1 MTIMNP
7 RRRPPFPRF
16 ARSAPLPL
24 LAVVA
29 AAVALSAPAPVG
41 PVAAAAQPSTGPTLP
56 GKIDLRPKFRRGQQ
70 TRYTMT
76 IDSVT
81 DVKSPQL
88 PELDQK
94 QEIRQQIDL
103 LMRVVEAGTDGST
116 IELVYERVRVSFES
130 DAFSAE
136 YDSARGPRSKPP
148 AKRNPKNPKSPG
160 NTDPGDSPLPGDPTG
175 ILDTT
180 DDEFFAQAMQGIA
193 GTVLT
198 IELDGAGN
206 ILSVSGAGSLVPGGG
221 MPAVGGP
228 AGSSWIVSSPG
239 QSGFASVG
247 ETWSTTSSLGNT
259 PLGNFKMVTNYTLR
273 SATGGKAVI
282 GISGG
287 IEAGSAA
294 DKPGPG
300 GGAQIRDSKYSGTC
314 TWDLGS
320 GQLRELRTSQS
331 ATIEGASMGVPMT
344 MRSSTDMTVRRAH

>member
-1 MTIMNP
+1 MSMMNL
-7 RRRPPFPRF
+7 RRLGLPS
-16 ARSAPLPL
+16 ARSASLPL
-24 LAVVA
+24 LAAAAIAVGAAVP
-29 AAVALSAPAPVG
+29 AAVALP
-41 PVAAAAQPSTGPTLP
+41 AAAAQPSTGPTQP

-103 LMRVVEAGTDGST
+103 LMRVVEAGTDGAT

-136 YDSARGPRSKPP
+136 YDSARAPRSKPP
-148 AKRNPKNPKSPG
+148 AKGNPKNPKSPPG
-160 NTDPGDSPLPGDPTG
+160 NAEPGDSPLPGDPTN
-175 ILDTT
+175 ILNMT

-198 IELDGAGN
+198 IELDASGN
-206 ILSVSGAGSLVPGGG
+206 ILSVHGAGSLVPGGG
-221 MPAVGGP
+221 IPAIGGP
-228 AGSSWIVSSPG
+228 AGGAWIVSSPG

-247 ETWSTTSSLGNT
+247 ETWSTTSTLGNT

-273 SATGGKAVI
+273 SAAGGKAVI

-294 DKPGPG
+294 DKPGHG
-300 GGAQIRDSKYSGTC
+300 GAAQIRDSKYSGTC

-344 MRSSTDMTVRRAH
+344 MRSSTDMTVRRAN